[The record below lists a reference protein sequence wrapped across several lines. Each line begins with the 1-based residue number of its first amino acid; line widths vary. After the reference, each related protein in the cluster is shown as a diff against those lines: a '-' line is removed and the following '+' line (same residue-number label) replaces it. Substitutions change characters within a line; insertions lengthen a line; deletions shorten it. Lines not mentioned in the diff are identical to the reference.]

1 VEKTV
6 VSLNWVCRRLS
17 GSGEG
22 GHTAIEA
29 PSGRLGKPIKHLL
42 QLADPPR
49 AGALNM
55 KTTKPRF
62 APAGLLR
69 RVQIALKPAS
79 KTLGL
84 HGVFIRGKGLKYVI
98 ADSAF
103 KRMQVDARA
112 C

>member
-1 VEKTV
+1 VEKTA

-62 APAGLLR
+62 APAGFTSAGANRLEAS
-69 RVQIALKPAS
+69 VQDPWTS
-79 KTLGL
+79 WGL
-84 HGVFIRGKGLKYVI
+84 HTRQG
-98 ADSAF
+98 S
-103 KRMQVDARA
+103 
-112 C
+112 